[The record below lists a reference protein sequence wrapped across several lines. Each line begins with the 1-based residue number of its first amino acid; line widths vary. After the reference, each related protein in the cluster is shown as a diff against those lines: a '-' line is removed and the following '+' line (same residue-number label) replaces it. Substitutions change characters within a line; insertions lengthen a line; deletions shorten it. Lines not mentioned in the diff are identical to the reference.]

1 MPCALL
7 ELVAAGLLL
16 LAELVGGG
24 EIEVVEVL
32 LGMGNTSVAIGS
44 NGSDS
49 SSVAVA
55 LSVTLGPLKVAAARS
70 TNPGVNGC
78 VSSAA
83 KSASIHRICIAG
95 PTVTAPPALAIPHT
109 PPRKSVVSVVHDIPA
124 GTQYATFSPGLTA
137 GNPSCVLVFVT
148 PQLGPTAKPLGHMAG
163 E

>member
-7 ELVAAGLLL
+7 GLVAAGLLL
-16 LAELVGGG
+16 LVELVGSV
-24 EIEVVEVL
+24 IEVVEVL
-32 LGMGNTSVAIGS
+32 LGMGNTSVAMGS
-44 NGSDS
+44 SGSDS
-49 SSVAVA
+49 SGVAVA
-55 LSVTLGPLKVAAARS
+55 LSVTLGPLNVAAARS
-70 TNPGVNGC
+70 TRPGVNGC
-78 VSSAA
+78 VSSAD

-95 PTVTAPPALAIPHT
+95 PTVTTPPARAIPHT
-109 PPRKSVVSVVHDIPA
+109 PPRKSVVSVVHDMPA